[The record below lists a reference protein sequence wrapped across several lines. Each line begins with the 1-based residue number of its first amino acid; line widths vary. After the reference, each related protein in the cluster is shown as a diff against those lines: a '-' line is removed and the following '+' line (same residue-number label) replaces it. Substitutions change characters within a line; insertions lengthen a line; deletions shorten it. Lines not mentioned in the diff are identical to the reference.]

1 LRLSFVRI
9 IPRLTIFRVADPI
22 TADDLA
28 RLLERLSV
36 ERGAAQ
42 SPAQA
47 GDAQVEA
54 LAARIQLLTE
64 ALRDA
69 EPSDAARLAARM
81 MLADLAQ
88 VTAQFRGR
96 ANGIRHSLET
106 AVEEMRAALGDERP
120 AAEPPA

>member
-1 LRLSFVRI
+1 
-9 IPRLTIFRVADPI
+9 VADPI

-96 ANGIRHSLET
+96 ANGIRTSLET
-106 AVEEMRAALGDERP
+106 AVQEMRAALGDERP
-120 AAEPPA
+120 AAEPRT

>member
-1 LRLSFVRI
+1 M
-9 IPRLTIFRVADPI
+9 ADPI

-36 ERGAAQ
+36 ERGPAQ
-42 SPAQA
+42 SSAQA

-69 EPSDAARLAARM
+69 EASDAARLAERM
-81 MLADLAQ
+81 MLADVAQ

-96 ANGIRHSLET
+96 ANGIRKSLET
-106 AVEEMRAALGDERP
+106 AVEEMRAALGTERSP
-120 AAEPPA
+120 AEPRS

>member
-1 LRLSFVRI
+1 MRLSFVRI

>member
-1 LRLSFVRI
+1 M
-9 IPRLTIFRVADPI
+9 ADPI

-36 ERGAAQ
+36 ERGPAQ

-47 GDAQVEA
+47 GDVQVDA

-69 EPSDAARLAARM
+69 EASDAARLAARM
-81 MLADLAQ
+81 MLTDVAQ

-96 ANGIRHSLET
+96 ANGIRHALET

-120 AAEPPA
+120 PAEPPA